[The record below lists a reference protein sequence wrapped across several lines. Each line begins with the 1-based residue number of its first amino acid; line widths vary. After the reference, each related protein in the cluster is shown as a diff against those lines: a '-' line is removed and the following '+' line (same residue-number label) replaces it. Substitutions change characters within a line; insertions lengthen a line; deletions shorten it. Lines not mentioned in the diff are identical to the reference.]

1 METYGQRLELLLD
14 IDSPEKRRAAAH
26 ELADF
31 LGITYQAV
39 MKIFK
44 GDGAFTASNNSLTA
58 KKYDVSSDW
67 LATGEGERQRPA
79 QWPYSLFSPGDYY
92 LLSQRVRDEAEN
104 ALAGAIL
111 RVKQANAQETQ
122 PQANFEGGQKY
133 G

>member
-1 METYGQRLELLLD
+1 METYGQRLEVLLGV
-14 IDSPEKRRAAAH
+14 DSPEKRRASAH

-39 MKIFK
+39 MKILK
-44 GDGAFTASNNSLTA
+44 GDGAFTAANNSLTA
-58 KKYDVSSDW
+58 KKYDVSPDW

-79 QWPYSLFSPGDYY
+79 QWPYSLFTPADYY
-92 LLSQRVRDEAEN
+92 LLSEHDREEAEN

-111 RVKQANAQETQ
+111 RAKKANAQQ
-122 PQANFEGGQKY
+122 YFEGGQKF